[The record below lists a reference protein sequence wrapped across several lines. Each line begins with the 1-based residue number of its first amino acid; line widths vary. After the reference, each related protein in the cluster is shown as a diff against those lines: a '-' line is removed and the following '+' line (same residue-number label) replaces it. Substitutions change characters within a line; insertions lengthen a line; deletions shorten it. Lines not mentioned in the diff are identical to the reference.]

1 MNDLELLQML
11 ANAAD
16 EISLSRYRALD
27 LKVETKP
34 DKTPVTDADRAVES
48 KLRELIK
55 LYRPNDTV
63 IGEEYENTGESERTW
78 IIDPIDGT
86 ANYLRGVP
94 IWATLIGLR
103 IDGEILTSVVS
114 APALGRR
121 WWASGGKGAFTRDI
135 DGSVRQLKVSGISK
149 LEDATLSFNS
159 LEQWRDAGMLDQ
171 LLALSERVH
180 RSRAYGDFLS
190 YMFLAEGAIEIAS
203 EHDLKVYDIAALVPI
218 IREAG
223 GEITDL
229 LGPLT
234 EETSSLVAT
243 NGLIHS
249 QVLNA
254 LK

>member
-1 MNDLELLQML
+1 MNDLELLQVL

-190 YMFLAEGAIEIAS
+190 YMFLAEGAIEIAA

>member
-1 MNDLELLQML
+1 MNDLELLQVL

-55 LYRPNDTV
+55 LYRPNDKV

-149 LEDATLSFNS
+149 LEDSTLSFNS

>member
-1 MNDLELLQML
+1 MNDLELLQVL

-203 EHDLKVYDIAALVPI
+203 EHDLKVYHIAALVPI

>member
-1 MNDLELLQML
+1 MNDLELLQVL

-203 EHDLKVYDIAALVPI
+203 EHDLKV
-218 IREAG
+218 
-223 GEITDL
+223 
-229 LGPLT
+229 
-234 EETSSLVAT
+234 
-243 NGLIHS
+243 
-249 QVLNA
+249 
-254 LK
+254 

>member
-1 MNDLELLQML
+1 MNDLELLQIL

>member
-1 MNDLELLQML
+1 MNDLELLQVL

-171 LLALSERVH
+171 LLALSKRVH

-190 YMFLAEGAIEIAS
+190 YMFLAEGAIEIAA

>member
-1 MNDLELLQML
+1 MNDLELLQVL

-78 IIDPIDGT
+78 IIDTIDGT

>member
-1 MNDLELLQML
+1 
-11 ANAAD
+11 
-16 EISLSRYRALD
+16 
-27 LKVETKP
+27 
-34 DKTPVTDADRAVES
+34 
-48 KLRELIK
+48 
-55 LYRPNDTV
+55 
-63 IGEEYENTGESERTW
+63 
-78 IIDPIDGT
+78 
-86 ANYLRGVP
+86 
-94 IWATLIGLR
+94 
-103 IDGEILTSVVS
+103 
-114 APALGRR
+114 
-121 WWASGGKGAFTRDI
+121 
-135 DGSVRQLKVSGISK
+135 
-149 LEDATLSFNS
+149 
-159 LEQWRDAGMLDQ
+159 MLDQ

>member
-1 MNDLELLQML
+1 MNDLELLQVL

-135 DGSVRQLKVSGISK
+135 DGSVHQLKVSGISK

>member
-1 MNDLELLQML
+1 MNDLELLQVL

-63 IGEEYENTGESERTW
+63 IGEEYENTGESERNW

>member
-1 MNDLELLQML
+1 MNDLELLQVL

>member
-1 MNDLELLQML
+1 MNDLELLQVL

-149 LEDATLSFNS
+149 LEDSTLSFNS